1 MFAKVSIIVPVYNS
15 EDYLEKCIHS
25 IMEQT
30 YPEWECILVDDGST
44 DMSGKICDFY
54 AEKDNRIKVL
64 HKING
69 GVSNARNVGIENSEG
84 EWIMFIDSD
93 DFLEKT
99 TLKESLDFVKDAEVD
114 LVVFGIRDEFPYKK
128 KSIRPDYSKVDTCKN
143 IGEKLLFA
151 DKNGM
156 LKGPVNKLFR
166 RSLISFDIRFD
177 ETMYYGE
184 DTKFTFT
191 YLLKCNKLSFLWKDF
206 YHYVHR
212 EKGSLTTKKYPYD
225 FWKRTAMMLFEIKKP
240 IYKKFGIED
249 DNYLYYIYFS
259 HYLKGCLSL
268 YENENIYSSDKKNAI
283 DEFINEPIN
292 IKYTPIT
299 RNHKIIKACFGM
311 PIVLDFLFSMYC
323 KRLKFL

>member
-1 MFAKVSIIVPVYNS
+1 
-15 EDYLEKCIHS
+15 
-25 IMEQT
+25 
-30 YPEWECILVDDGST
+30 
-44 DMSGKICDFY
+44 
-54 AEKDNRIKVL
+54 
-64 HKING
+64 
-69 GVSNARNVGIENSEG
+69 
-84 EWIMFIDSD
+84 MFIDSD
-93 DFLEKT
+93 DYIEVT
-99 TLKESLDFVKDAEVD
+99 ALDEVIDHIKGEEVD
-114 LVVFGIRDEFPYKK
+114 LVVFGIKDVFPYKQR
-128 KSIRPDYSKVDTCKN
+128 SISPDYSESDSCKT

-151 DKNGM
+151 DKKRM
-156 LKGPVNKLFR
+156 LQGPVNKLFR

-212 EKGSLTTKKYPYD
+212 EKGSLTTKKYSYD

-259 HYLKGCLSL
+259 HYLKGVLSL

-283 DEFINEPIN
+283 GEFIKDPIN
-292 IKYTPIT
+292 IKYSPIT
-299 RNHKIIKACFGM
+299 RNHKIIKVCFCM